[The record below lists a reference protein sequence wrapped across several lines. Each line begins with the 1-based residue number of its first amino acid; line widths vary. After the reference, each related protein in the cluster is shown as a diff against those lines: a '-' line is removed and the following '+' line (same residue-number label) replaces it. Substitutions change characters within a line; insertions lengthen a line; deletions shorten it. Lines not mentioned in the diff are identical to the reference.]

1 MANEITNPVGAI
13 KQQLQ
18 SDGYQVGNVAVK
30 NDNGNLVI
38 TFPSG
43 GMKNNDGI
51 IRADFQ
57 LDEDGDLNIAH
68 GDFTVGPS
76 DVQHV
81 EDIIQSFAGMWKQNP
96 LLGVGIKQFLNSQ
109 TV

>member
-1 MANEITNPVGAI
+1 MADAITNPVGAI

-18 SDGYQVGNVAVK
+18 SDGYQVANVAVK
-30 NDNGNLVI
+30 NDNGNLLVS
-38 TFPSG
+38 FPTGIS
-43 GMKNNDGI
+43 NNEGI
-51 IRADFQ
+51 IREDFQ
-57 LDEDGDLNIAH
+57 LDADGDLNIAG

-81 EDIIQSFAGMWKQNP
+81 EDIIESFAGMWKQNP